1 MQEPPLVSFSMV
13 SRVFERPVARGAE
26 LQRGERAGLE
36 LQLAVDREP
45 LDLVGHVGAGQAD
58 VMQAEVVV
66 AELAVAERR
75 RRGRGRPRAA
85 R

>member
-1 MQEPPLVSFSMV
+1 MQEPPLVSFSIV

-26 LQRGERAGLE
+26 LQRRERAGIE
-36 LQLAVDREP
+36 RQLAVDRKP
-45 LDLVGHVGAGQAD
+45 LDLVGHVGARQAD
-58 VMQAEVVV
+58 VVQAEVVV
-66 AELAVAERR
+66 AELAGWRAR